1 MGIDPKYIRTHTQ
14 VIGEGTRWFLNKM
27 ERDWAAWNDE
37 LDRREL
43 GQDELTAAR
52 TLDAAGWT
60 LAPGEAHKLD
70 ALDAIARGDQAAAV
84 RSRLAANVEVGHMTP
99 VEASTVGPHV
109 HFVREERQRVITEE
123 PLSKEERLR
132 RDLEDRIYHSLE
144 KGDGEGVK
152 ESLAVYSDFCQEHE
166 IPFKIEFNT
175 RDLSGMDLSGLSL
188 PGVRFS
194 RCLLEGVSFKETNL
208 ERAVFIEC
216 EFGPNEFSK
225 VQPIDNDV
233 VWKSANL
240 TEACF
245 LDCSDLDRNLSGA
258 TIHNTEIDRRILL
271 SAGIYNTKIEEEIK
285 REEAILLKEEAEIMM
300 MDEF

>member
-1 MGIDPKYIRTHTQ
+1 MGMARPRLL
-14 VIGEGTRWFLNKM
+14 LNFANLETSEM
-27 ERDWAAWNDE
+27 EYDSE
-37 LDRREL
+37 
-43 GQDELTAAR
+43 
-52 TLDAAGWT
+52 
-60 LAPGEAHKLD
+60 P
-70 ALDAIARGDQAAAV
+70 
-84 RSRLAANVEVGHMTP
+84 
-99 VEASTVGPHV
+99 
-109 HFVREERQRVITEE
+109 QRVVIREEE

-132 RDLEDRIYHSLE
+132 RDLKAWLEVLLANLETSEMEYDSEPQRVIREEEPLSKEERLRRELEDRIYHSLE

-225 VQPIDNDV
+225 VQPIDTDV
-233 VWKSANL
+233 VWESANL

-245 LDCSDLDRNLSGA
+245 LDCSDLDRSLSGA
-258 TIHNTEIDRRILL
+258 IIHNTEIDRRILL
-271 SAGIYNTKIEEEIK
+271 SAGIYDTETELEMK
-285 REEAILLKEEAEIMM
+285 REEEILLKEEAEIMM
-300 MDEF
+300 MDEY